1 MNAVLH
7 LPDLIEIIGFDSHG
21 WKLVY
26 KPLLIMQAEPHRG
39 VDRIKEEI
47 QLTIVE
53 ATVLQEVIAFLSAF
67 DYLDMLGIYIEA
79 I

>member
-1 MNAVLH
+1 
-7 LPDLIEIIGFDSHG
+7 
-21 WKLVY
+21 
-26 KPLLIMQAEPHRG
+26 MQAEPHRG

-53 ATVLQEVIAFLSAF
+53 AAILQKVIPFLSAF
-67 DYLDMLGIYIEA
+67 DYLDILGIYIEP